1 MKRHLA
7 AIATL
12 VLIAIAAPPVA
23 ADSLQSHPPAALL
36 QTTGQS
42 NPDVDMN
49 AVPNLASDGIRQVQL
64 ALQKRGFDP
73 GPIDGIYGPLT
84 KGGVS
89 KFQDFY
95 GIKATGEINNQT
107 LYALGMTQLAGR
119 AG

>member
-1 MKRHLA
+1 MKRPLVALA
-7 AIATL
+7 SL
-12 VLIAIAAPPVA
+12 VLIAIAAPPLA
-23 ADSLQSHPPAALL
+23 AGSSQSSPAAPVLE
-36 QTTGQS
+36 TTGQS
-42 NPDVDMN
+42 SAEVDMN
-49 AVPNLASDGIRQVQL
+49 AAPNLSADGIRQVQQ
-64 ALQKRGFDP
+64 ALQRRGFDP

-119 AG
+119 